1 MFNVHKGYFEL
12 INSFGSLIL
21 AYNRLFV
28 GMMYARKSMLYYGM
42 EFATIE
48 YQGSQWTKQCLLF
61 TSRKIFSNTTSL
73 KKFQKITLKGDD
85 IISIIKIR
93 SYL

>member
-1 MFNVHKGYFEL
+1 MLVCSSGVLELFNVHKGYFEL
-12 INSFGSLIL
+12 INSFRSLIS
-21 AYNRLFV
+21 AYNRLLV

-61 TSRKIFSNTTSL
+61 TSRK
-73 KKFQKITLKGDD
+73 KFFQY
-85 IISIIKIR
+85 
-93 SYL
+93 YLT